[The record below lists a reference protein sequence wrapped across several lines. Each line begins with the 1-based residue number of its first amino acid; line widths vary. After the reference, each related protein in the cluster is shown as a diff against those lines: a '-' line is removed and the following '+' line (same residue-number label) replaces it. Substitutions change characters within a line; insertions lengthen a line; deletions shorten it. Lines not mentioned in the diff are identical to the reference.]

1 MKFPKIWGR
10 KPEAVEAKES
20 QVGGTLVVSP
30 GQAQW
35 SPRDY
40 RSFAKEAYQ
49 MNVTAYQAVNRI
61 SDAVASVSWEVKRGK
76 TTLTEHPLL
85 GLLDQPNPLQ
95 SGKDYMR
102 ELVCYYMLAGNSYAE
117 RVQVS
122 GETREL
128 YQLRPDRMSIIPSTN
143 GMPSAYVYTGP
154 SGQKVTFTAEDGDI
168 WHTKAFNP
176 LNDWYGQSPVEA
188 GAFAIDQG
196 NEAMAW
202 MQSLMQN
209 SARPSGALTIG
220 ADTTLY
226 DEAFNRLKAQIDEQ
240 YAGSAN
246 AGRPM
251 LLEGGMDWKSMGLS
265 PSDMGIIEAKFSAAR
280 DVALAFGVPPQL
292 IGIPGDNTYANYSE
306 ARLSFWEDTV
316 IPLLDLIVADLNIWL
331 AYPMGVEIVPN
342 LDQIPA
348 IIEKR
353 QTLWQMA
360 EASTVLTINEKREAM
375 GYEPIDGGNTLLV
388 PSGMISLEDAAMPL
402 DLGLGSVDSKAL
414 RIVAG
419 IDAKTS

>member
-1 MKFPKIWGR
+1 MID
-10 KPEAVEAKES
+10 VKES
-20 QVGGTLVVSP
+20 RVGQTLVVSP
-30 GQAQW
+30 GQAKW

-40 RSFAKEAYQ
+40 KSFAKEAYQ
-49 MNVTAYQAVNRI
+49 MNVTAYQSVNRI
-61 SDAVASVSWEVKRGK
+61 ADAVASVSWEAKRGE

-85 GLLDQPNPLQ
+85 ALLDRPNPQQ
-95 SGKDYMR
+95 SGKEYMR
-102 ELVCYYMLAGNSYAE
+102 ELVSYYMIAGNSYAE
-117 RVQVS
+117 RVQVG

-128 YQLRPDRMSIIPSTN
+128 YQLRPDRMSIIPSAS
-143 GMPSAYVYTGP
+143 GVPSAYVYTGP
-154 SGQKVTFTAEDGDI
+154 SGQKVTFGADDGDI

-220 ADTTLY
+220 ADTTLS

-240 YAGSAN
+240 YSGSKN

-251 LLEGGMDWKSMGLS
+251 LLEGGLDWKAMGLS
-265 PSDMGIIEAKFSAAR
+265 PTDMGIIEAKFSAAR

-292 IGIPGDNTYANYSE
+292 IGIPGDNTYSNYSE

-316 IPLLDLIVADLNIWL
+316 IPLLDLIVADMNVWL
-331 AYPMGVEIVPN
+331 AEPMGVELVPD

-348 IIEKR
+348 IVEKR

-375 GYEPIDGGNTLLV
+375 GYEPIDGGDVLLV
-388 PSGMISLEDAAMPL
+388 PSGMISLDDAAMPL
-402 DLGLGSVDSKAL
+402 NLGLDDVDQKAL
-414 RIVAG
+414 RVVAG
-419 IDAKTS
+419 IDAKATS